1 MNPAVPAAE
10 ACQRAFY
17 AALSGDATLL
27 ALATGGIYDQ
37 PPDTPAYPFVLVGDA
52 TEGLRN
58 TFSGTGRDCA
68 CQVHIWTRSGN
79 DAAVSGY
86 GQAWQIAGRIDQLL
100 DGLAP
105 AVTDGWTFV
114 SCWFETSHA
123 MRTADG
129 LGRHLQ
135 VTYRV
140 MAKV

>member
-17 AALSGDATLL
+17 GVLSTDATLL
-27 ALATGGIYDQ
+27 ALTSVYDQ
-37 PPDTPAYPFVLVGDA
+37 PPDTPTFPYLLVGDA
-52 TEGLRN
+52 TESLRN

-68 CQVHIWTRSGN
+68 CQLHVWTRSGN
-79 DAAVSGY
+79 DAAVYGY
-86 GQAWQIAGRIDQLL
+86 GQAWNIAGRVDQLL

-114 SCWFETSHA
+114 QCMFETSHA
-123 MRTADG
+123 MRTPDG
-129 LGRHLQ
+129 LGRHL
-135 VTYRV
+135 VLTYRV